1 MRLQHEYLRKSILVI
16 FLLLFGACDDAVQEA
31 CKDSENGKIVNYTSK
46 GVLPADYINSLKPSL
61 GVPDSFSA
69 QYDVKVYSVD
79 YETTDPNGNVVIA
92 SGAVYYPQGLEE
104 PLSLLSGQHGLTIK
118 RSEVASL
125 IPVYGYLG
133 LFGASIGYVGIQ
145 PDYLGLGNSTFPYYP
160 VYQKSNGKVL
170 LDMVEGVQAF
180 SCENDIELNE
190 NLFVIGYSNG
200 GYNSIA
206 MHDELSKNPRTFD
219 IDASVIIAGYF
230 DLERG
235 DNFSIPQRLVR
246 PSWAIYHPYVINRT
260 YNLNIIDHD
269 IDVIVELIG
278 GVDVAR
284 DLILKALNAKKN
296 VVTANKAVI
305 FNHGDEL
312 FSVANKNGVKLLY
325 ESSVCA
331 GTPIIKLLNQELAA
345 SKISKISGM
354 LNGTS
359 NFILSNMEEGMEF
372 EPTLKLAQEKGYAEP
387 DPSFDIEGTDA
398 AHKIGILSSLAFG
411 SSLPPKDFYIEGIN
425 GIHKDDFKYAYE
437 MGYTIKHLAIAK
449 STNNSIDLRAHPS
462 LVKLDSYLANLKGV
476 RNGIEVETD
485 LLGTLH
491 IAGSGAGQE
500 ATASGV
506 ISDLIYLSDSK
517 IREVNNINENI
528 ELIDFIAVSYT
539 HLRAHE
545 TPEHQE

>member
-1 MRLQHEYLRKSILVI
+1 MNKLRIGI
-16 FLLLFGACDDAVQEA
+16 CGW
-31 CKDSENGKIVNYTSK
+31 
-46 GVLPADYINSLKPSL
+46 
-61 GVPDSFSA
+61 
-69 QYDVKVYSVD
+69 
-79 YETTDPNGNVVIA
+79 GNVA
-92 SGAVYYPQGLEE
+92 
-104 PLSLLSGQHGLTIK
+104 T
-118 RSEVASL
+118 
-125 IPVYGYLG
+125 G
-133 LFGASIGYVGIQ
+133 LFKTLQTNADQIKKRCN
-145 PDYLGLGNSTFPYYP
+145 L
-160 VYQKSNGKVL
+160 
-170 LDMVEGVQAF
+170 E
-180 SCENDIELNE
+180 IE
-190 NLFVIGYSNG
+190 
-200 GYNSIA
+200 
-206 MHDELSKNPRTFD
+206 
-219 IDASVIIAGYF
+219 IIAIGARR
-230 DLERG
+230 DNPKCDPGNAIIER
-235 DNFSIPQRLVR
+235 DIFKIM
-246 PSWAIYHPYVINRT
+246 
-260 YNLNIIDHD
+260 DHD
-269 IDVIVELIG
+269 IDVLVELIG

-284 DLILKALNAKKN
+284 DLILKALNNQKN

-359 NFILSNMEEGMEF
+359 NYILSNMEEGMEF

-425 GIHKDDFKYAYE
+425 GIHKSDFEYAHE
-437 MGYTIKHLAIAK
+437 MGFTIKHLAVAK
-449 STNNSIDLRAHPS
+449 LTNNSIDLRAHPA

-517 IREVNNINENI
+517 IKDVNNINESI
-528 ELIDFIAVSYT
+528 ELVKFIDLNFQYYFYIEASDVSDVMPSIPSIFT
-539 HLRAHE
+539 NKGVSIESISQKENLNNDLVPIIIITDLLKEKDHHE
-545 TPEHQE
+545 LVNNLLELDSVNTVRSIRIEAQ